1 MICNQSN
8 NHPRLKL
15 RLIGLSVV
23 AVLMAG
29 CKTVGPDYQRPEVSL
44 PATYAEGVSQVSQT
58 IAENWWTHYQDP
70 ILNDLVGQ
78 ALVNNSNIKLAVA
91 RIEEANA
98 LANEIGAASLPQVD
112 LNGAANR
119 SRVTES
125 GANEVSN
132 NPRNLYRCLLYTSIP
147 QKALKIKLKN

>member
-91 RIEEANA
+91 RIEAVSYTHLDVYKRQDYGWKRICFQGNA
-98 LANEIGAASLPQVD
+98 QFCRERD
-112 LNGAANR
+112 
-119 SRVTES
+119 
-125 GANEVSN
+125 
-132 NPRNLYRCLLYTSIP
+132 
-147 QKALKIKLKN
+147 

>member
-1 MICNQSN
+1 M
-8 NHPRLKL
+8 

-132 NPRNLYRCLLYTSIP
+132 NPRNPVSYTHLDVYKR
-147 QKALKIKLKN
+147 QAQWKNPLMRLVKRLTKMAR